1 MDTPICDFVNRY
13 HKSGVSRLHMPGH
26 KGNALLGCEPLDI
39 TEVAGADELYEPQ
52 GIIAQ
57 SEQNATALFGTAH
70 TFYSTEGS
78 SHCIRAML
86 RLATE
91 QWDTAKNGPPLILA
105 ARNAHKAFITA
116 AALLDLDV
124 AWLWPQQQSLCSC
137 PVSAQQL
144 KQVLAAQPR
153 RPCAVYV
160 TSPDYLGGVQDIAAL
175 ADVCRAFGVPLLV
188 DNAHGAY
195 LRFLQPSQ
203 HPIDLG
209 ATACCDS
216 AHKTLPVLTGGAY
229 LHISTAAP
237 QNYTA
242 NARQALA
249 LFGSTSP
256 SYLVLQSLDAA
267 NRYLATDYPVKL
279 AQCAGQ
285 VALLTAQ
292 LQQKGWVVAGQE
304 PLKLTLN
311 AAASGTTG
319 YAVAQKLR
327 SAAVECEYADPY
339 FVVLMF
345 APGNAPRDFMRV
357 QDALGNVNENA
368 THVEQAVWQ
377 PGKAPLPAPPVQAMR
392 VRDAMLA
399 AHECIGIE
407 QALGR
412 VCGTPMVS
420 CPPAIPIVSSGEL
433 FGEHEIALC
442 RLYGVQTVD
451 VVVA

>member
-13 HKSGVSRLHMPGH
+13 YKSGVSRLHMPGH

-91 QWDTAKNGPPLILA
+91 QWDTAKDGPPLILA

-144 KQVLAAQPR
+144 KQAFAVQTR

-160 TSPDYLGGVQDIAAL
+160 TSPDYLGGMQDIAAL
-175 ADVCRAFGVPLLV
+175 AVVCQFFGVPLLV

-203 HPIDLG
+203 HPIGLG

-237 QNYTA
+237 QNYRA

-256 SYLVLQSLDAA
+256 SYLILQSLDAA
-267 NRYLATDYPVKL
+267 NRYLVMDYPAKL
-279 AQCAGQ
+279 TQCAGQ
-285 VALLTAQ
+285 VALLTDQ

-311 AAASGTTG
+311 AAAAGTTG

-327 SAAVECEYADPY
+327 RAAVECEYADPH
-339 FVVLMF
+339 FAVLMF
-345 APGNAPRDFMRV
+345 APGNKQQDFQRV
-357 QDALGNVNENA
+357 YEALGQVNYNIG
-368 THVEQAVWQ
+368 QQLQ
-377 PGKAPLPAPPVQAMR
+377 PHKNTLQAPPVQAMR
-392 VRDAMLA
+392 VRNAMLA
-399 AHECIGIE
+399 PHEGIEIE

-412 VCGTPMVS
+412 VCGSPMVS
-420 CPPAIPIVSSGEL
+420 CPPAIPIVSSGEV

-442 RLYGVQTVD
+442 RFYGVQKVD
-451 VVVA
+451 VVAK

>member
-13 HKSGVSRLHMPGH
+13 NKSGVSRLHMPGH

-39 TEVAGADELYEPQ
+39 TEIAGADELYAPL

-57 SEQNATALFGTAH
+57 SEQNATRLFGTAH

-91 QWDTAKNGPPLILA
+91 QWDTAKDGPPLILA

-116 AALLDLDV
+116 AALLDLDI

-144 KQVLAAQPR
+144 KQALAAQTR
-153 RPCAVYV
+153 LPCAVYV

-175 ADVCRAFGVPLLV
+175 AGVCQSFGVPLLV

-209 ATACCDS
+209 AAACCDS

-242 NARQALA
+242 NARQALT

-256 SYLVLQSLDAA
+256 SYLILQSLDAA
-267 NRYLATDYPVKL
+267 NQSLATDYPAQL

-285 VALLTAQ
+285 IALLAGK
-292 LQQKGWVVAGQE
+292 LQQNGWVTAGQE
-304 PLKLTLN
+304 PLKLTLD
-311 AAASGTTG
+311 AAAVGTTG
-319 YAVAQKLR
+319 DAVAQKLR
-327 SAAVECEYADPY
+327 STAVECEYADPH

-345 APGNAPRDFMRV
+345 APGNAPQDFQRV
-357 QDALGNVNENA
+357 QDALGQAGHNA
-368 THVEQAVWQ
+368 GHRAQ
-377 PGKAPLPAPPVQAMR
+377 PHETDLQPAPVQVMR
-392 VRDAMLA
+392 VRDAMFA
-399 AHECIGIE
+399 PHECIGLE
-407 QALGR
+407 QAFGR
-412 VCGTPMVS
+412 ICGSPMVS
-420 CPPAIPIVSSGEL
+420 CPPAIPIVSSGEV
-433 FGEHEIALC
+433 FSEHEIALC
-442 RLYGVQTVD
+442 RFYGVQKVD
-451 VVVA
+451 VVAK

>member
-26 KGNALLGCEPLDI
+26 KGNALLGCEPMDI

-91 QWDTAKNGPPLILA
+91 QWDTAKDGPPLILA

-124 AWLWPQQQSLCSC
+124 AWLWSQQQSLCSC
-137 PVSAQQL
+137 PVFAQQL
-144 KQVLAAQPR
+144 KQALAAQPR

-292 LQQKGWVVAGQE
+292 LQQNGWVVAGQE
-304 PLKLTLN
+304 PLKLTLD

-327 SAAVECEYADPY
+327 STLVECEYADPY

-345 APGNAPRDFMRV
+345 APGNAPHDFMRV
-357 QDALGNVNENA
+357 QDALGSVKEHA
-368 THVEQAVWQ
+368 AYVEPAIRQ
-377 PGKAPLPAPPVQAMR
+377 PGKVPLPAPPVQAMR

-420 CPPAIPIVSSGEL
+420 CPPAVPIVSSGEL

-451 VVVA
+451 VVLA

>member
-1 MDTPICDFVNRY
+1 MDTPICDFVKNY
-13 HKSGVSRLHMPGH
+13 SESGVSRLHMPGH
-26 KGNALLGCEPLDI
+26 KGNALLGCEALDI
-39 TEVAGADELYEPQ
+39 TEIFGADELYAPQ

-57 SEQNATALFGTAH
+57 SEQNATRLFGTAH

-91 QWDTAKNGPPLILA
+91 RWDTAKSGPPLILA

-116 AALLDLDV
+116 ATLLDLDI

-137 PVSAQQL
+137 PVSVQQL
-144 KQVLAAQPR
+144 RQALSAQAR

-160 TSPDYLGGVQDIAAL
+160 TSPDYLGGVQNIAAL
-175 ADVCRAFGVPLLV
+175 AGVCRAFGVPLLV

-195 LRFLQPSQ
+195 LHFLQLRQ

-229 LHISTAAP
+229 LHISAAAP

-256 SYLVLQSLDAA
+256 SYLILQSLDAA
-267 NRYLATDYPVKL
+267 NRSIEANYPGQLTQCVQRVASLA
-279 AQCAGQ
+279 
-285 VALLTAQ
+285 AQ
-292 LQQKGWVVAGQE
+292 LHQNGWVTAGQE

-311 AAASGTTG
+311 AAAASTTG

-327 SAAVECEYADPY
+327 SAAVECEYADPN

-345 APGNAPRDFMRV
+345 APGNAPQDFKRV
-357 QDALGNVNENA
+357 VDALGSA
-368 THVEQAVWQ
+368 TVYAGQQAKEHDAGLQ
-377 PGKAPLPAPPVQAMR
+377 APPVQAMR

-399 AHECIGIE
+399 PQECVAIDK
-407 QALGR
+407 ALGR
-412 VCGTPMVS
+412 VCGTPLVS
-420 CPPAIPIVSSGEL
+420 CPPAIPIVSSGEV
-433 FGEHEIALC
+433 FSENEIALC
-442 RLYGVQTVD
+442 RFYGVQTVD
-451 VVVA
+451 VVAE

>member
-1 MDTPICDFVNRY
+1 MDTPICDFVSRY
-13 HKSGVSRLHMPGH
+13 SKSGVSRLHMPGH
-26 KGNALLGCEPLDI
+26 KGKALLGCEPLDI
-39 TEVAGADELYEPQ
+39 TEVAGADELYAPQ

-57 SEQNATALFGTAH
+57 SEQSATRLFGTAH

-78 SHCIRAML
+78 SHCIRALL

-91 QWDTAKNGPPLILA
+91 QWNTAKDGPPLILA

-116 AALLDLDV
+116 AALLDLDI
-124 AWLWPQQQSLCSC
+124 AWLWPRQQNLCSC

-144 KQVLAAQPR
+144 KQALSAQTC

-175 ADVCRAFGVPLLV
+175 AGVCHAFEVPLLV

-195 LRFLQPSQ
+195 LHFLQPHR

-229 LHISTAAP
+229 LHISMGAP
-237 QNYTA
+237 RSYAA

-256 SYLVLQSLDAA
+256 SYLILQSLDAA
-267 NRYLATDYPVKL
+267 NQYLAGEYPAQL
-279 AQCAGQ
+279 AQCTQQ
-285 VALLTAQ
+285 VALLAGQLAQ
-292 LQQKGWVVAGQE
+292 NGWVMAGQE
-304 PLKLTLN
+304 PLKLTLD
-311 AAASGTTG
+311 AAAVGTTG
-319 YAVAQKLR
+319 DAIAQRLR
-327 SAAVECEYADPY
+327 SAAVECEYADPH
-339 FVVLMF
+339 FAVLMF
-345 APGNAPRDFMRV
+345 APGNAPRDFQRV
-357 QDALGNVNENA
+357 VDALGQAAYNA
-368 THVEQAVWQ
+368 GQRVQ
-377 PGKAPLPAPPVQAMR
+377 PHETDLQPMPVQAMR

-399 AHECIGIE
+399 PHENVGLE

-412 VCGTPMVS
+412 VCGSPMVS
-420 CPPAIPIVSSGEL
+420 CPPAIPIVSSGEV

-442 RLYGVQTVD
+442 RFYGVQKVD
-451 VVVA
+451 VVVK

>member
-91 QWDTAKNGPPLILA
+91 QWDTAKDGPPLILA

-116 AALLDLDV
+116 AALLDLDI

-144 KQVLAAQPR
+144 KQAFAAQTR

-160 TSPDYLGGVQDIAAL
+160 TSPDYLGGMQDIAAL
-175 ADVCRAFGVPLLV
+175 AVVCQSFGVPLLV

-195 LRFLQPSQ
+195 LRFLRPSQ
-203 HPIDLG
+203 HPIGLG

-229 LHISTAAP
+229 LHISTTAP

-267 NRYLATDYPVKL
+267 NRYLAMDYPAKL
-279 AQCAGQ
+279 AQCAEQ

-292 LQQKGWVVAGQE
+292 LQQNGWVVAGQE

-311 AAASGTTG
+311 AAAAGTTG

-327 SAAVECEYADPY
+327 RAAVECEYADPY

-345 APGNAPRDFMRV
+345 APGNKQQDFQRAYE
-357 QDALGNVNENA
+357 ALGQVNYNIG
-368 THVEQAVWQ
+368 QQLQ
-377 PGKAPLPAPPVQAMR
+377 PHNNTLQAPPVQAMR
-392 VRDAMLA
+392 VRNAMLA
-399 AHECIGIE
+399 PHECIEIE

-412 VCGTPMVS
+412 VCGSPMVS

-433 FGEHEIALC
+433 FGEQEIALC
-442 RLYGVQTVD
+442 RFYGVQKVD
-451 VVVA
+451 VVAK